1 MKKLSLL
8 VGTVSLLMMAWS
20 GTAQAITVYGNNAG
34 SGTDI
39 IDVFN
44 VDVAAGTATQIQQY
58 SAIQGNG
65 RGVVVVGDTVYATVV
80 NDSHI
85 YKIDRVTGTLMGS
98 INTGQASMSTIAFD
112 GTNFW
117 TTDYSGTNRGFY
129 IDATTGATLKTVTFG
144 NAVHFMD
151 GMEYFNGK
159 LIVNREDGC
168 CGSPII
174 YDVYDL
180 NGNVLQSNFITA
192 QNGCCGTGI
201 AYDGTNFLVSD
212 IFSNRL
218 GVYDGA
224 TGAFIKFINFN
235 TTGHLI
241 EDLSVDYAQRADTGG
256 GNAVPEP
263 ASLMLLATGLAGL
276 GALRYR
282 RQA

>member
-1 MKKLSLL
+1 MQLMTRSARCEIKHFIRTVQEGYMKKLSLL
-8 VGTVSLLMMAWS
+8 VGAVSLLMMAWS

-44 VDVAAGTATQIQQY
+44 VDVTAGTATQIQQY
-58 SAIQGNG
+58 SAISGNG

-85 YKIDRVTGTLMGS
+85 YKIDRVTGTLLGS

-117 TTDYSGTNRGFY
+117 TTDYAGTNKGFY
-129 IDATTGATLKTVTFG
+129 IDAVTGATLQTVTFA
-144 NAVHFMD
+144 NATGFMD

-159 LIVNREDGC
+159 LIVNRTDGGFG
-168 CGSPII
+168 GSIA

-180 NGNVLQSNFITA
+180 NGNLLTASFLTA
-192 QNGCCGTGI
+192 QNGTGI

-212 IFSNRL
+212 IYGNRL
-218 GVYDGA
+218 SVFDGV
-224 TGAFIKFINFN
+224 TGSFIKFITYN

-241 EDLSVDYAQRADTGG
+241 EDLSVDYAARQGHWRRWQRC
-256 GNAVPEP
+256 
-263 ASLMLLATGLAGL
+263 S
-276 GALRYR
+276 
-282 RQA
+282 